1 MIDPILDILAGLFIA
16 TGLLLATI
24 GLIGLLRN
32 SDLYL
37 QTHAAGLVTG
47 PGVIAILLAAFA
59 TGKVETTTSAL
70 LVAVFVVI
78 TAPLSSHSIAAAMR
92 RRESTQAPDENDA
105 DA

>member
-37 QTHAAGLVTG
+37 QTHVTG

>member
-59 TGKVETTTSAL
+59 TTTSAL